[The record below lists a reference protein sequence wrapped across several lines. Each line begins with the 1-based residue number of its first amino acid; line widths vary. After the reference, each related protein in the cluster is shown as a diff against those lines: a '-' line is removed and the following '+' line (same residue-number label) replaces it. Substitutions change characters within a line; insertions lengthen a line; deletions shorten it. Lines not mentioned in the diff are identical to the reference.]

1 MRYIF
6 TTLILFFEFTSLWA
20 IDSFVD
26 IKKFNTTDNKP
37 FAEIH
42 LLIPGQSL
50 NFKVTDANAYQAEVE
65 VLMIIESADTVAAFD
80 KYVLKSELLKEAN
93 TYINL
98 IDLKRFSLQK
108 GRYSLEVKCSDLKA
122 DSTIVSVTNANFSIG
137 FPPEQISI
145 ADITLTEKVTQ
156 QEEAATNIYTKSGYE
171 IIPNV
176 INFYSKKINE
186 LGFYTEIYNADK
198 VIADDGYLIS
208 YAITKPNNFDVVQG
222 FKKFKKATASPLEP
236 LLAVFNIED
245 LKSGNYDLLVEAR
258 NKKNELL
265 ASKRTPFQRSKP
277 VDAEKAIADLMKN
290 GAVNTF
296 VHQQYTSGDTLS
308 FYLGSLQPIAPPDA
322 YIVIKNAIKS
332 RDISI
337 MQNVFYDFLKQTYP
351 KDTEGE
357 FETYKTVVTAINDK
371 FGTIMLHGHE
381 TDRGRM
387 FLKYGQPSEIIP
399 GNDPGSLPYEIWI
412 YDNLKVTNQA
422 NVKTIFY
429 NPDLATNTF
438 PMLHS
443 EIRGELF
450 NYDWERYLYMNPEHK
465 SIRLDDPES
474 SSRDTY
480 GNKAIRIFTDDKSLQ
495 KDLGTQD
502 GQ

>member
-265 ASKRTPFQRSKP
+265 ASKRVPFQRSKP
-277 VDAEKAIADLMKN
+277 IDAEKAIADLMNN
-290 GAVNTF
+290 GADNTF

-322 YIVIKNAIKS
+322 YAILGNAIKS
-332 RDISI
+332 RDKSI
-337 MQNVFYDFLKQTYP
+337 MQNVLYDFLKQTYP
-351 KDTEGE
+351 LDTEGE
-357 FETYKTVVTAINDK
+357 FEVYKTVVNAVNDK
-371 FGTIMLHGHE
+371 FGTIMLQGHE

-399 GNDPGSLPYEIWI
+399 ITEAGSVPSEIWI
-412 YDNLKVTNQA
+412 YDVLKVTNQT
-422 NVKTIFY
+422 NVKSIFY

-438 PMLHS
+438 PLLHS
-443 EIRGELF
+443 QIRGER
-450 NYDWERYLYMNPEHK
+450 NNPDWEYYLQGLAGSSPG
-465 SIRLDDPES
+465 LDNNSFPRS
-474 SSRDTY
+474 NTY
-480 GNKAIRIFTDDKSLQ
+480 GKKASRIFTDDKSLQ